1 MELVSECC
9 GAPPWLSDTDYE
21 RCAYCKEW
29 CEFEDLGEDEFT
41 N

>member
-9 GAPPWLSDTDYE
+9 GAPPWLGDTDYE